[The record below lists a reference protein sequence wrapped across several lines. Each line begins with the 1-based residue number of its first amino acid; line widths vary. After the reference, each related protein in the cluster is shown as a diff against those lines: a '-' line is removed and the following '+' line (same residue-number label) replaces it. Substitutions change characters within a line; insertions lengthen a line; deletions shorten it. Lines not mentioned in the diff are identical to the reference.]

1 MSDGQ
6 RAQVAKNEERVASL
20 QAEVETIEEEIRAK
34 NNQRADSRSKMGGGQ
49 GKGGGRHRVAPTP
62 HPTPNTRAL
71 VCY

>member
-34 NNQRADSRSKMGGGQ
+34 NNQRADSRSKMGGDK
-49 GKGGGRHRVAPTP
+49 GKGGGRHRVVSPPT
-62 HPTPNTRAL
+62 TTTTRSS
-71 VCY
+71 